1 MIGDPILLRHSPTSH
16 YLASDLV
23 KYRNDFGT
31 EFEVCVNSFA
41 TKNKSQNLELEKDGK
56 ATSDVPSKF

>member
-1 MIGDPILLRHSPTSH
+1 MQIGDPILIRHSPTSH
-16 YLASDLV
+16 YLAADTV

-41 TKNKSQNLELEKDGK
+41 KLNK
-56 ATSDVPSKF
+56 T